1 MSLEKI
7 LEPHRRWMGKALRE
21 AEKAADMGEVPV
33 GAVVVQGE
41 TIVGR
46 GHNMVETLKDP
57 TAHAEMIA
65 VTAAC
70 ETLGSKSLEGCTIY
84 VTLEPCPMCAGAL
97 IMAKVERL
105 VFGAFDEKAGCA
117 STLYNLV
124 EDRRF
129 NHRLKVISSV
139 EADLAAG
146 LLKKFFLARRDKQRK

>member
-1 MSLEKI
+1 MSLDSI
-7 LEPHRRWMGKALRE
+7 LQPHIRWMKQALRE
-21 AEKAADMGEVPV
+21 ATRGRDMGEVPV
-33 GAVVVQGE
+33 GAVVVRGE

-65 VTAAC
+65 ITAAC
-70 ETLGSKSLEGCTIY
+70 ETLGTKVLDECTVY
-84 VTLEPCPMCAGAL
+84 VTLEPCPMCSGAL
-97 IMAKVERL
+97 IMARVERL

-139 EADLAAG
+139 ESEQSADL
-146 LLKKFFLARRDKQRK
+146 LRTFFASKRGS

>member
-1 MSLEKI
+1 MSLDSI
-7 LEPHRRWMGKALRE
+7 LQPHIRWMKQALRE
-21 AEKAADMGEVPV
+21 ATRGRDMGEVPV
-33 GAVVVQGE
+33 GAIVVRGE
-41 TIVGR
+41 TVVGR

-65 VTAAC
+65 ITAAC
-70 ETLGSKSLEGCTIY
+70 ETLGTKVLDECTVY
-84 VTLEPCPMCAGAL
+84 VTLEPCPMCSGAL
-97 IMAKVERL
+97 IMARVERL

-139 EADLAAG
+139 ESEQSADL
-146 LLKKFFLARRDKQRK
+146 LRSFFATKRGS

>member
-1 MSLEKI
+1 MSLDSI
-7 LEPHRRWMGKALRE
+7 LQPHIRWMKQALRE
-21 AEKAADMGEVPV
+21 ATRGRDMGEVPV
-33 GAVVVQGE
+33 GAVVVRGE
-41 TIVGR
+41 TVVGR

-65 VTAAC
+65 ITAAC
-70 ETLGSKSLEGCTIY
+70 ETLGTKVLDECTVY
-84 VTLEPCPMCAGAL
+84 VTLEPCPMCSGAL
-97 IMAKVERL
+97 IMARVERL

-139 EADLAAG
+139 ESEQSADLLRSFFAAKRG
-146 LLKKFFLARRDKQRK
+146 S

>member
-1 MSLEKI
+1 MSLDSI
-7 LEPHRRWMGKALRE
+7 LQPHIRWMKQALRE
-21 AEKAADMGEVPV
+21 ATRGRDMGEVPV
-33 GAVVVQGE
+33 GAVVVRGE
-41 TIVGR
+41 TVVGR

-65 VTAAC
+65 ITAAC
-70 ETLGSKSLEGCTIY
+70 ETLGTRVLDECTVY
-84 VTLEPCPMCAGAL
+84 VTLEPCPMCSGAL
-97 IMAKVERL
+97 IMARVERL

-139 EADLAAG
+139 ESEQSADL
-146 LLKKFFLARRDKQRK
+146 LRSFFATKRGS

>member
-1 MSLEKI
+1 MSIESI
-7 LEPHRRWMGKALRE
+7 IQPHIRWMKQALRE
-21 AEKAADMGEVPV
+21 AERGLDMGEVPV
-33 GAVVVQGE
+33 GAVVVRGDA
-41 TIVGR
+41 IVGR
-46 GHNMVETLKDP
+46 GHNMVETLQDP

-65 VTAAC
+65 ITAAC
-70 ETLGSKSLEGCTIY
+70 ETLGTKVLDECTIY

-97 IMAKVERL
+97 IMARVERL

-139 EADLAAG
+139 EVERSADL
-146 LLKKFFLARRDKQRK
+146 LRTFFASKRSK

>member
-1 MSLEKI
+1 MSLDTI
-7 LEPHRRWMGKALRE
+7 LEPHRRWMKKALGE
-21 AEKAADMGEVPV
+21 AEKALDMGEVPV
-33 GAVVVQGE
+33 GAIVVQGE
-41 TIVGR
+41 TVIGR

-97 IMAKVERL
+97 IMARLERL
-105 VFGAFDEKAGCA
+105 VFGALDEKAGCA

-139 EADLAAG
+139 EAEASADL
-146 LLKKFFLARRDKQRK
+146 LRSFFLAKREGR